1 MHLFVSIARRDPH
14 LLVEAS
20 ANVARAWKRNEKGFG
35 FFAKGSLPYLE
46 DRGLEFTMN
55 VRVRPKGR
63 FSHFASFP
71 ENLQTHGFW
80 GAKGETGA
88 YDVENGKVVLLFDVD
103 ALKDVLERKGGET
116 LNLAP
121 VTLVHG
127 PLGLYIQMNV
137 SVRIVPTPP
146 TPIGDIREWDTQ
158 FCQGGL
164 PSLGKRRP

>member
-1 MHLFVSIARRDPH
+1 MNLSVSIARREPH

-20 ANVARAWKRNEKGFG
+20 ANVAGGWKRNERGFG
-35 FFAKGSLPYLE
+35 FFTKGGIPYLD

-55 VRVRPKGR
+55 VRVRPKGGL
-63 FSHFASFP
+63 SHFASFP
-71 ENLQTHGFW
+71 EDLQTRGSW
-80 GAKGETGA
+80 GAEGETGA

-103 ALKDVLERKGGET
+103 AIKEVLEQQGGEQ

-121 VTLVHG
+121 VTLAQG
-127 PLGLYIQMNV
+127 ARGLRIQMNV
-137 SVRIVPTPP
+137 SVRIVPAPP
-146 TPIGDIREWDTQ
+146 PPKEDIREWDTQ